1 MKLFHLLIL
10 PYLML
15 SHTYLLNAE
24 IDPWKAEEYF
34 QNSSS
39 QKNAASDL
47 LKFVLIKETD
57 NILDVGCGDGK
68 ITAEIANKLSK
79 GSITG
84 VDLSPSMIA
93 FAKASFPNLIFK
105 IKDATDLDFNSE
117 FDSVFSFT
125 TLQWIQNHKAFLQGA
140 YQALKPS
147 GTLAITMPMGLP
159 DPLEQAVLEIIA
171 LPKWSSYFQSFSTG
185 WNFVKQEEYEKL
197 LSSQK
202 FTLSRVAVI
211 PQKDIFPSKE
221 IFENFI
227 KQWFPYLRA
236 LPESLKK
243 EFLTEVTDRFLELE
257 TPFPN
262 GEIHFKIRRL
272 EVIAVKSA

>member
-10 PYLML
+10 SCLAL
-15 SHTYLLNAE
+15 SQPCLLQAE
-24 IDPWKAEEYF
+24 TDPWKAEEYF

-57 NILDVGCGDGK
+57 HILDVGCGDGK

-79 GSITG
+79 GSIIG
-84 VDLSPSMIA
+84 VDLSPAMIS
-93 FAKASFPNLIFK
+93 FAKASFPSLIFK
-105 IKDATDLDFNSE
+105 LKDAMDLDFNSE
-117 FDSVFSFT
+117 FDTVFSFT
-125 TLQWIQNHKAFLQGA
+125 TLQWIQDHKAFLQGA
-140 YQALKPS
+140 YLALKPS
-147 GTLAITMPMGLP
+147 GTLAITMPLGLP
-159 DPLEQAVLEIIA
+159 ASLEEAVLEIIA
-171 LPKWSSYFQSFSTG
+171 LPKWSSYFQNFSTG

-197 LSSQK
+197 LSFQK
-202 FTLSRVAVI
+202 FTPSRIAVV

-221 IFENFI
+221 VFKNFI
-227 KQWFPYLRA
+227 GQWFPYLRA

-243 EFLTEVTDRFLELE
+243 EFLAEVIDRFLELE
-257 TPFPN
+257 SPFPN

-272 EVIAVKSA
+272 EVVATKSA